1 MSWKQRLFRRST
13 RRRFSLLRPWVVGHS
28 VLDIGAAEGWLGE
41 EAAAE
46 GLAVQL
52 VDVVDL
58 NQTQLPFQLYDGRD
72 LPFPAE
78 SFDTVMILLTLHHCA
93 DPEAVLAE
101 AIRVARRR
109 ILITES
115 VYRNEWGKRLLT
127 FLDGGFNGLRS
138 EGKMRPALGFREA
151 REWEQ
156 TFQDRGLLIRH
167 QAEQRRGLHRQHFF
181 VLDKETSSCSFDG
194 HLGEV
199 PHGKVDGESKKTDGK
214 GE

>member
-13 RRRFSLLRPWVVGHS
+13 RRRFALLHPWIMGDS
-28 VLDIGAAEGWLGE
+28 VLDVGAAEGWLGE
-41 EAAAE
+41 AVAAE

-58 NQTQLPFQLYDGRD
+58 NQTQLPLQIYDGRD
-72 LPFPAE
+72 LPFPSE

-93 DPEAVLAE
+93 DPDAVLAE

-115 VYRNEWGKRLLT
+115 VYQNEWGKRLLT
-127 FLDGGFNGLRS
+127 FMDGGFNGLRS
-138 EGKMRPALGFREA
+138 KGKMRPALGFRKA
-151 REWEQ
+151 AEWEK
-156 TFQDRGLLIRH
+156 TFQDRGLKICH

-181 VLDKETSSCSFDG
+181 VLDKESSSCSIDG

-199 PHGKVDGESKKTDGK
+199 PHGEVDGECEKTNRK